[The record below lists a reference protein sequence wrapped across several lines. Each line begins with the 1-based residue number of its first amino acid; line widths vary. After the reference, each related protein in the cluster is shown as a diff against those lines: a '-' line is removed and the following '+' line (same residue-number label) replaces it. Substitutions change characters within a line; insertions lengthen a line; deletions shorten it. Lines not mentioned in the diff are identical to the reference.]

1 MKIKELFLQFV
12 LITSVCAVCISCNE
26 DSESGVSVSGTTW
39 MYSTGYNHPLPRN
52 NPYDLVITT
61 MEEQRI
67 LDFDKKTVRVYDALV
82 EKTSP
87 YLTRVPGIS
96 YELYYESMIET
107 NYIIDG
113 ITITINGY
121 GTFQLISGTL
131 WKFSDGIPEKALER
145 LL

>member
-12 LITSVCAVCISCNE
+12 LITSVCAVCFSCNE
-26 DSESGVSVSGTTW
+26 DSKSGVSVSGTTW
-39 MYSTGYNHPLPRN
+39 MYSTGYYHPIPQN
-52 NPYDLVITT
+52 DPSDVGIT
-61 MEEQRI
+61 MGEQRI
-67 LDFDKKTVRVYDALV
+67 LDFDNKTVRVYDALG

-96 YELYYESMIET
+96 YELYYESMQEA
-107 NYIIDG
+107 NYLIDG

-131 WKFSDGIPEKALER
+131 WKFSNGLPEMALER